1 LFFSL
6 IKNPFYNNIYKLYSV
21 PNLIMTSNYDVQSLA
36 ESLTAIE
43 RKLLPYLKDSI
54 TVRELIEQTGS
65 SDAEVK
71 RALMWFENRGV
82 LSTEQKEEDLFVLEA
97 NGLLAAE
104 HGLPEIRVLKELL
117 GGPKKLSDLE
127 SETLPR
133 GEILSN
139 IGVLKKNNS
148 ITMEKVDGGDMLLT
162 ITPAGK
168 ILAEKDDVY
177 VLNSFFK
184 KYPKTSFPLP
194 ISSLSSE
201 DKSLAEEL
209 SRRKNFLKKK
219 TEKTI
224 TIHLSDLGK
233 KLSSTKVDLSNIE
246 EQLTSKLLV
255 SGEWRNKKFRTYDVE
270 SPVPAISGGRR
281 HPFREATN
289 LIRDIYLSMGFKEMS
304 GPWVESAFWCM
315 DSMWIPQDHPA
326 RDEQDTF
333 FIDGPAKLPSK
344 ELVEKVKSAHENGL
358 DTGST
363 GHTRSWSE
371 DLAKQR
377 ILRTHSTATTFRMFG
392 EHGIGKEDGKF
403 FYISNNFRNEAVDA
417 THLAEFVQVEGFIV
431 GDDLSL
437 ADLMGVIKEFYS
449 RFGIHKIRFKPTFNP
464 YTEPSMEAHYYD
476 ENKKKWY
483 ALINSGIFRP
493 EALAPY
499 GIKKTVIAWGM
510 GGSRV
515 AALLNRKNNLRELVG
530 PTVDFEWIANH
541 VKPLPNLEVEGKNNP
556 LSGGEE

>member
-1 LFFSL
+1 MALTNKE
-6 IKNPFYNNIYKLYSV
+6 I
-21 PNLIMTSNYDVQSLA
+21 QSLA

-43 RKLLPYLKDSI
+43 RKLLPYLKEGI
-54 TVRELIEQTGS
+54 TVSELINKTGS

-71 RALMWFENRGV
+71 RALMWFENRDV
-82 LSTEQKEEDLFVLEA
+82 LSTEQLEEEFLSLEE
-97 NGLLAAE
+97 NGLLAVE
-104 HGLPEIRVLKELL
+104 NGLPEIRILSKIL
-117 GGPKKLSDLE
+117 GGPKKLSELE

-148 ITMEKVDGGDMLLT
+148 IIMEKVEGGDMLLT
-162 ITPAGK
+162 ITTAGK
-168 ILAEKDDVY
+168 LLVENDDAY

-184 KYPKTSFPLP
+184 KYTIDSFPLP
-194 ISSLSSE
+194 TKSLSSD
-201 DKSLAEEL
+201 DKLIVEQL
-209 SRRKNFLKKK
+209 LKRKNFIKKIIKK
-219 TEKTI
+219 TI
-224 TIHLSDLGK
+224 IIHLSEIGK
-233 KLSSTKVDLSNIE
+233 QLSTTKVDLSNIE
-246 EQLTSKLLV
+246 EQLTTQLLV
-255 SGEWRNKKFRTYDVE
+255 SGKWRGKKFRTYDVE
-270 SPVPAISGGRR
+270 SPVPSISGGRR
-281 HPFREATN
+281 HPFREAMN
-289 LIRDIYLSMGFKEMS
+289 LIRDIYLSMGFKEMT

-333 FIDGPAKLPSK
+333 FIDGPARLPKK
-344 ELVEKVKSAHENGL
+344 ELVEKVKLSHENGL
-358 DTGST
+358 NTGST
-363 GHTRSWSE
+363 GHTIRWDE
-371 DLAKQR
+371 NLAKQR

-392 EHGIGKEDGKF
+392 ERGIGKEDGKY

-431 GDDLSL
+431 GDNLSL

-476 ENKKKWY
+476 EEKKKWY

-499 GIKKTVIAWGM
+499 GISKTVIAWGM

-515 AALLNRKNNLRELVG
+515 AALLNKKNNLRDLVG
-530 PTVDFEWIANH
+530 PTVDFGWIANH
-541 VKPLPNLEVEGKNNP
+541 KKPIPSLEDNKESKLTSN
-556 LSGGEE
+556 GGEE